1 MNLSDDTDT
10 TAAVTGGLAGIYYSI
25 ENILEEWIEQIA
37 RIEDIIDLATR
48 LEAAIY
54 S

>member
-25 ENILEEWIEQIA
+25 ENILEEWISK
-37 RIEDIIDLATR
+37 LLGLKTS
-48 LEAAIY
+48 LT
-54 S
+54 